1 MHLLQ
6 FLRAMNPSFDP
17 EDAKLHLATHS
28 ETLNMQAFEIYIA
41 GEFDA
46 WQRWNNPG
54 SFNRD
59 LVISLISLPPRED
72 GRWLFAG
79 VHRCHGGEETYRPET
94 DCDEYKH
101 NLTEEQHYAE
111 MNGRLVVEF
120 ERIFRQ
126 SYAIAANWIQDIIVR
141 EIYPKRL
148 SIGAFPGFKAVNI
161 SREQLEIIFEESLE
175 SWRAALSNVAGI
187 YLIMDTATGKP
198 YVGSAYGDQGIWG
211 RWSEYADNADG
222 GNVELQYLLEQE
234 GREYVRN
241 FRYAIL
247 EISDPLS
254 SDDEI
259 RHREDHWKEVL
270 MTRTYGLNAN

>member
-6 FLRAMNPSFDP
+6 FLRAMNPRFDP

-28 ETLNMQAFEIYIA
+28 ETLNMQAFEIYTS
-41 GEFDA
+41 GKFDE
-46 WQRWNNPG
+46 WQRWNNAG

-59 LVISLISLPPRED
+59 LVISLVSLPPRDD

-79 VHRCHGGEETYRPET
+79 VHRCDGGEETYRPET
-94 DCDEYKH
+94 DYDEYKH
-101 NLTEEQHYAE
+101 NLTEEEHYAE

-120 ERIFRQ
+120 ERRGEQ
-126 SYAIAANWIQDIIVR
+126 PYRIAANCIRDIVVR

-148 SIGAFPGFKAVNI
+148 SIGEFPGFKAVKI
-161 SREQLEIIFEESLE
+161 SREQLEIIYEESLE

-198 YVGSAYGDQGIWG
+198 YVGSAYGDEGIWG
-211 RWSEYADNADG
+211 RWSEYADSGHG
-222 GNVELQYLLEQE
+222 GNVALQKLLKEN
-234 GREYVRN
+234 GSDYAKN

-259 RHREDHWKEVL
+259 RDRETHWKEVL

>member
-1 MHLLQ
+1 MNMLQ
-6 FLRAMNPSFDP
+6 FLQAMNPSFDP

-28 ETLNMQAFEIYIA
+28 ETLNRQAIDIYTA
-41 GEFDA
+41 GEFDE

-59 LVISLISLPPRED
+59 YVISLISLPPRES

-79 VHRCHGGEETYRPET
+79 IHRCLGGEETYRPET
-94 DCDEYKH
+94 DRDEYKH

-126 SYAIAANWIQDIIVR
+126 PYAIAANWIRDIMVR
-141 EIYPKRL
+141 EIYAKRL
-148 SIGAFPGFKAVNI
+148 SIGEFPGFKAVNI
-161 SREQLEIIFEESLE
+161 SRVQLGIIFDESLE
-175 SWRAALSNVAGI
+175 SWRAALSNVAGV

-198 YVGSAYGDQGIWG
+198 YVGCAYGDEGIWG
-211 RWSEYADNADG
+211 RWSEYADTGHG
-222 GNVELQYLLEQE
+222 GNIELQKLLKEN
-234 GREYVRN
+234 GSDYVKK
-241 FRYAIL
+241 FRYSIL
-247 EISDPLS
+247 EVSDPNS

-259 RHREDHWKEVL
+259 REREDHWKEVL
-270 MTRTYGLNAN
+270 MTRIYGLNAN